1 MKIMKYFKKWI
12 KAGINK
18 VKYVLYEV
26 KEGFIP
32 LQGIVDE
39 IEESG
44 EDVDKSIVKQQFEKI
59 KKQFQMNGQK
69 EQEKKRRKEKE
80 RFMSF

>member
-26 KEGFIP
+26 KGFIP

-44 EDVDKSIVKQQFEKI
+44 EDVDKSIVKQQFEK
-59 KKQFQMNGQK
+59 K
-69 EQEKKRRKEKE
+69 
-80 RFMSF
+80 

>member
-26 KEGFIP
+26 KGFIP

-59 KKQFQMNGQK
+59 KQFQMNGQK